1 MKTARKLVGIEYFR
15 VAAAFLVVA
24 IHCSP
29 LLTYS
34 ETADFIFTRV
44 LARAAVPFFFM
55 VTGYF
60 VIGKAEKT
68 RKFLKKTGVIYLASI
83 LLYLPL
89 NLYAGNFA
97 GLTPGAALTQLL
109 FEGTF
114 YHLWYLPAALLGVLV
129 ASLLARS
136 RAGLGIAGAL
146 YLLGLLGD
154 SYWGLVSGV
163 PVVSDAYNVVF
174 SVAGYTRNGL
184 FFAPLFLLLGA
195 AMRST
200 KLPGKGASAAG
211 LAAAF
216 ALMLAEALLLRRLG
230 WQRHDSMYVFLPAV
244 MYFLFALLLIPR
256 GRAAGW
262 MAPFSL
268 LVYILHPWVIV
279 LVRGAARVAGL
290 WGPLVENSVGHYL
303 AVCLGTA
310 AAAAVILLVWRR
322 IRPVR
327 PDDRGR
333 AWVEVDSGALRQNAE
348 SLHSI
353 LPGGCELMA
362 VLKCEAYGHGAVKA
376 ARLLNGCGVR
386 AFAVACAAEGVQL
399 RRAGVSGVILVLGW
413 TAPESFE
420 CLARYRLTQTVTEP
434 DYARALSAFGW
445 NIDVHIKIDTGMHR
459 LGTDPGD
466 IVGIEE
472 IFSLPHLRVTGMYTH
487 LGVSDSLSAESRS
500 FTEGQIGRF
509 FALADV
515 LRRDGYD
522 PGKLHTQSSYG
533 LLNYPDARCAYARV
547 GIALYGVKSSAG
559 DDVGV
564 WPGLVP
570 ALSLKARV
578 EQVRSL
584 PAGAGLG
591 YGLAYTTA
599 RASRIAVLPI
609 GYGDG
614 YPRGCEGAEVLVNGR
629 RAPVIGRVCM
639 DQLFVDVT
647 DCGEVRPGDTVVLI
661 GPGLPCEELAGHC
674 GTISNEILS
683 RLGKRLPRVWQ

>member
-114 YHLWYLPAALLGVLV
+114 YHLWYLPAALLGVLA

-163 PVVSDAYNVVF
+163 PVVSDVYNVIF

-195 AMRST
+195 AMRGDR
-200 KLPGKGASAAG
+200 LPGKGVSAAG

-256 GRAAGW
+256 GKAAGW

-279 LVRGAARVAGL
+279 LVRGAARAAGL

-310 AAAAVILLVWRR
+310 AATAAILLFWRR

-348 SLHSI
+348 SLRSI

-399 RRAGVSGVILVLGW
+399 RRAGVRGVILVLGW

-434 DYARALSAFGW
+434 DYARALSAFGR

-459 LGTDPGD
+459 LGADPGD
-466 IVGIEE
+466 IAGIEE
-472 IFSLPHLRVTGMYTH
+472 IFSLPHLRVTGMFTH
-487 LGVSDSLSAESRS
+487 LCVSDSLSAESRS
-500 FTEGQIGRF
+500 FTEGQVGRF
-509 FALADV
+509 FALADA

-559 DDVGV
+559 NDVGV

-614 YPRGCEGAEVLVNGR
+614 FPRGCADAEVLVNGH